1 MRCTRRSRSA
11 SNSVSVGTPR
21 LEATASRSR
30 ARSSVVI
37 PGEASATSDRSPAVL
52 VGRRTT
58 SESVSS
64 STSGCSSSDIGADDI
79 GSSRSSLGASNWD
92 GRRRLYILNASDVSK
107 NPKRLEPAA
116 SGIREGAQSV
126 VHPFKASVWA
136 QPRLC
141 AQTDVSPCNPR
152 SPSTPQEWLR
162 VKGSGQPSDL
172 SSTTSSAPDLSSIAS
187 SAPGLTVCAIVAHQ
201 VRIEQFGNS

>member
-116 SGIREGAQSV
+116 SGIREGAQ
-126 VHPFKASVWA
+126 
-136 QPRLC
+136 RLC
-141 AQTDVSPCNPR
+141 TPSKHPSGRNPDSAPRPMCPPVTPAVHLRPRSGCVSRGRVSPQTCRRPPAPHQICRR
-152 SPSTPQEWLR
+152 SPAR
-162 VKGSGQPSDL
+162 
-172 SSTTSSAPDLSSIAS
+172 
-187 SAPGLTVCAIVAHQ
+187 HQ
-201 VRIEQFGNS
+201 D